1 MMATGAEGNE
11 GKSMAPPLSSAA
23 MIEERPLISSGF
35 VYRLTAGVAVLAA
48 LTVAISVGGHWL
60 GEKISLAGHTTDIK
74 PISVTIGDDTM
85 RLAANTIRFP
95 SERSDGMAERVDLY
109 LTWPQM
115 QGYSETDRM
124 RFDDISQSSSLIFL
138 QISQS
143 TMSHDMSGRL
153 GPIYSQLMDGAA
165 YAGPFGL
172 TAHQLRADAGYNDEI
187 LLTAPRPDE
196 TDYVVR
202 CLLPSSPV
210 LATSGDCQ
218 RDIKVG
224 KDLSVLYRF
233 SSNQLGDW
241 RAMDAAVQNF
251 VKTRLVDNAVPV
263 STTVGGR

>member
-1 MMATGAEGNE
+1 
-11 GKSMAPPLSSAA
+11 MAPPLSSAS

-35 VYRLTAGVAVLAA
+35 VHRLTAGVAVLAT
-48 LTVAISVGGHWL
+48 LTVAISIGGHWL
-60 GEKISLAGHTTDIK
+60 GEKISLAGHTTDAK
-74 PISVTIGDDTM
+74 PISVTIGDDAL

-95 SERSDGMAERVDLY
+95 SERVDGTVERIDLY

-115 QGYSETDRM
+115 QGYSEADRL

-143 TMSHDMSGRL
+143 TMSRDMSGRL
-153 GPIYSQLMDGAA
+153 EPIYSQLMDGAA

-172 TAHQLRADAGYNDEI
+172 TAHRLRADAGYNGEV
-187 LLTAPRPDE
+187 LLTAPRPGE
-196 TDYVVR
+196 SDYAVR
-202 CLLPSSPV
+202 CLLASPPAQ
-210 LATSGDCQ
+210 ATSGDCQ
-218 RDIKVG
+218 RDVKLG

-251 VKTRLVDNAVPV
+251 IRARIVDKVNAAAAAE
-263 STTVGGR
+263 VGR

>member
-23 MIEERPLISSGF
+23 TIEERPLISSGLAC
-35 VYRLTAGVAVLAA
+35 RLTAGIAVLAA

-60 GEKISLAGHTTDIK
+60 GEKISLAGHTIDTK

-95 SERSDGMAERVDLY
+95 SERSDGTAERVDLY

-143 TMSHDMSGRL
+143 TMSRDMSGRL

-172 TAHQLRADAGYNDEI
+172 TAHRLRADAGYNGEI
-187 LLTAPRPDE
+187 LLTAPRSGE
-196 TDYVVR
+196 ADYVVR
-202 CLLPSSPV
+202 CLLPSSPA

-241 RAMDAAVQNF
+241 RAMDAAVRSF
-251 VKTRLVDNAVPV
+251 VNARLVDKAAPAA
-263 STTVGGR
+263 TAVGGR

>member
-1 MMATGAEGNE
+1 
-11 GKSMAPPLSSAA
+11 MAPPLSSVS
-23 MIEERPLISSGF
+23 MIEERPLVSSGF

-60 GEKISLAGHTTDIK
+60 GEKISLAGHTTDAK
-74 PISVTIGDDTM
+74 PISVTIGDDTLH
-85 RLAANTIRFP
+85 LAANTIRFP
-95 SERSDGMAERVDLY
+95 SERVDGTSERVDLY

-115 QGYSETDRM
+115 QGYSEADRL

-138 QISQS
+138 QVSQS
-143 TMSHDMSGRL
+143 TMSRDMSGRL
-153 GPIYSQLMDGAA
+153 EPIYSQLMDGTA

-172 TAHQLRADAGYNDEI
+172 IAHRLRADAGYNGEV
-187 LLTAPRPDE
+187 LLTAPRPGD

-202 CLLPSSPV
+202 CLLPASPA

-218 RDIKVG
+218 RDVKLG

-251 VKTRLVDNAVPV
+251 IRARLVDKADP
-263 STTVGGR
+263 TTTAAAGR

>member
-1 MMATGAEGNE
+1 MMAAGAEGNE
-11 GKSMAPPLSSAA
+11 GKGMAPPLSSVA
-23 MIEERPLISSGF
+23 MIEERPLISGGF

-60 GEKISLAGHTTDIK
+60 GEKISLAGHTTDTK
-74 PISVTIGDDTM
+74 PISVTIGDDM
-85 RLAANTIRFP
+85 MHLAANTIRFP
-95 SERSDGMAERVDLY
+95 SERTDGTAERVDLY

-115 QGYSETDRM
+115 QGYSEADRI

-143 TMSHDMSGRL
+143 TMSRDMSGRL

-165 YAGPFGL
+165 YVGPFGL
-172 TAHQLRADAGYNDEI
+172 TAHRLRADAGYNDEI
-187 LLTAPRPDE
+187 LLTAPRPGD

-202 CLLPSSPV
+202 CLLPSSPT

-233 SSNQLGDW
+233 SSTQLGDW
-241 RAMDAAVQNF
+241 RAMDATVQNF
-251 VKTRLVDNAVPV
+251 VKTRLVDNVAPAAIA
-263 STTVGGR
+263 SGGR